1 MKHYQFIGDK
11 SDTLPIGKIICLARN
26 YKKHAE
32 EMNVIPSNTPVFF
45 LKPSSSII
53 YSGDTIRIPK
63 QSKSL
68 HHEVEM
74 GVVIGKD
81 GKNIDINKAYDY
93 IWGYNVCLDI
103 TARDIQSHS
112 KRHGLPWTIAKGFD
126 TFAPISPVIQKAAI
140 KNPHNIDIS
149 LKVNNAIKQR
159 SNTNKMIWTIPE
171 IISYISDVMT
181 LECGDL
187 IMTGTPEGIGQI
199 KKEDILYASLGSY
212 CSLKVDVI

>member
-1 MKHYQFIGDK
+1 MKYYQFIGDK
-11 SDTLPIGKIICLARN
+11 SDNLPIGKIICLARN